1 MSPTSTEGD
10 AVDVEPGAPSTDDAD
25 ADSTAPT
32 DAGSPTTASAE
43 TVGMAALVEQDA
55 GSAAEP
61 GELVAEPGD
70 LDEEPG
76 ELEEPPDREEFVG
89 LQEPAALPEV
99 KTGEEALG
107 DEDAAELDAP
117 DLLGDEE
124 AESPDI
130 DLDDDLLVPPEMSQ
144 MLFVDVVLMLPATHP
159 VVVLQE
165 ADSPFRE
172 LRIPVGGAE
181 GIAIGYAAR
190 GIATPRPLTH
200 ELFARVLEQF
210 GMNIDVVRITDV
222 SGSAFTAEMV
232 VSGPQGVREID
243 CRPSD
248 AIALALRQR
257 LPVPIV
263 ASPMVMAIAGTD
275 PLGAN

>member
-1 MSPTSTEGD
+1 MRATSTQKDGIDAGAAEALTDPVDPGSSERADD
-10 AVDVEPGAPSTDDAD
+10 AVM
-25 ADSTAPT
+25 
-32 DAGSPTTASAE
+32 ASAE
-43 TVGMAALVEQDA
+43 GESPAHPREPSAAPDHDPTIPEDASGELDHGPADLVED
-55 GSAAEP
+55 P
-61 GELVAEPGD
+61 GEVQDEPPG
-70 LDEEPG
+70 LDEGSP
-76 ELEEPPDREEFVG
+76 
-89 LQEPAALPEV
+89 
-99 KTGEEALG
+99 G
-107 DEDAAELDAP
+107 DEDLDGNDEAEELDPPAF
-117 DLLGDEE
+117 
-124 AESPDI
+124 
-130 DLDDDLLVPPEMSQ
+130 LDDLETGSSDMDFEEDPLLAPPEMSQ
-144 MLFVDVVLMLPATHP
+144 MLFVDVVLLLPATHP

-172 LRIPVGGAE
+172 LRIPIGGAE

-200 ELFARVLEQF
+200 ELFARVLEEF
-210 GMNIDVVRITDV
+210 GMTIDVVRITDV
-222 SGSAFTAEMV
+222 NGAAFSAEIV

-263 ASPMVMAIAGTD
+263 ASPIVLAIAGTD

>member
-10 AVDVEPGAPSTDDAD
+10 AVDVDQGAAVTNSANAGSVPPTDDET
-25 ADSTAPT
+25 SK
-32 DAGSPTTASAE
+32 TTSAE
-43 TVGMAALVEQDA
+43 EVTAAA
-55 GSAAEP
+55 WPGPSREP
-61 GELVAEPGD
+61 EGD
-70 LDEEPG
+70 LDALAGADAAPRSAPVDLVEEPG
-76 ELEEPPDREEFVG
+76 EQQEEPVGDDAAIDEEET
-89 LQEPAALPEV
+89 LDYDQ
-99 KTGEEALG
+99 
-107 DEDAAELDAP
+107 AAELDEP
-117 DLLGDEE
+117 VLFDELE
-124 AESPDI
+124 DESSDS
-130 DLDDDLLVPPEMSQ
+130 DLDEDLFAPPEMSQ
-144 MLFVDVVLMLPATHP
+144 MLFVDVVLLLPATHP

-200 ELFARVLEQF
+200 ELLTRVLEEY
-210 GMNIDVVRITDV
+210 GMTIDVVRITDV
-222 SGSAFTAEMV
+222 SGASFSAELV
-232 VSGPQGVREID
+232 VSGPQGMREID

-263 ASPMVMAIAGTD
+263 ASPMVLAIAGTD
-275 PLGAN
+275 PLGSN